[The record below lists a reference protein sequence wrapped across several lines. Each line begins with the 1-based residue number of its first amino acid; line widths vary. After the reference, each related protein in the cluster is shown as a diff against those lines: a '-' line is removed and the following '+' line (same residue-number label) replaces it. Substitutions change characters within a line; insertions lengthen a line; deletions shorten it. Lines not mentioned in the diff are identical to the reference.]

1 LFSRNEAK
9 GEQVII
15 QFLSFTKTKPE
26 KQGKNNKNNT
36 ILIKTTKPY
45 RLFQAN
51 ITFSMIY
58 RKEDISEWSISQMN
72 CSQNMERKG
81 LRGEGEMG
89 LK

>member
-1 LFSRNEAK
+1 LFSLSGAKGNRSSCSTAAFSPSEAR

-26 KQGKNNKNNT
+26 TQGKK
-36 ILIKTTKPY
+36 IKKYTTNPPPLHPPLA
-45 RLFQAN
+45 RV
-51 ITFSMIY
+51 
-58 RKEDISEWSISQMN
+58 
-72 CSQNMERKG
+72 ERKG